1 MDKRLTLK
9 SILRR
14 YYAFSFF
21 RHFAFFSAVLVPFF
35 TDWGHISFTQIQILQ
50 SWFMLWMFIL
60 EIPTGAVADFF
71 GRKQSIVLG
80 SLCIAAGALVY
91 GSVPQFGIFLFG
103 EFLWALGNALLS
115 GADRAL
121 LYDTLKQHGKVHTST
136 ALFGKAHSFE
146 LFGMMIGA
154 LLGGPLAQHF
164 GLNVPMLLS
173 AASFMLSGLFGW
185 FLPEPPRDNSVS
197 ESKRYLD
204 VIKTGAHFFI
214 TSRPLRLMTLN
225 AVVVASAAYFVI
237 WLYQPLLQSLGVP
250 IAYFGVI
257 HALFV
262 GAEIL
267 IASNFSRL
275 ERWVG
280 SSKNLLAF
288 MAVLP
293 ALAFFAAGAKPS
305 LITAGLLIVF
315 AGGLGL
321 TRIEYISALMNKMI
335 PSAERATV
343 LSSLSMFRRFAL
355 VFLNPLVGFAAD
367 RSLTLALIG
376 VGILPLL
383 VFFIPTVT
391 HETEHATV

>member
-1 MDKRLTLK
+1 
-9 SILRR
+9 
-14 YYAFSFF
+14 
-21 RHFAFFSAVLVPFF
+21 
-35 TDWGHISFTQIQILQ
+35 
-50 SWFMLWMFIL
+50 MLWMFLL
-60 EIPTGAVADFF
+60 EIPTGAVADYF
-71 GRKQSIVLG
+71 GRKQSISLG
-80 SLCIAAGALVY
+80 SLCIAAGALIY
-91 GSVPQFGIFLFG
+91 GSVPQFGMFLFA

-121 LYDTLKQHGKVHTST
+121 LYDTLRQHSQAHTST
-136 ALFGKAHSFE
+136 AFFGKAHSFE
-146 LFGMMIGA
+146 LFGMMTGA
-154 LLGGPLAQHF
+154 LLGGSLAQYF
-164 GLNVPMLLS
+164 GLNAPMLLS

-185 FLPEPPRDNSVS
+185 LLPEPPRDQSVS
-197 ESKRYLD
+197 ESKQYLD
-204 VIKTGAHFFI
+204 VVKTGIHFI
-214 TSRPLRLMTLN
+214 IKSKPLRLMTLN
-225 AVVVASAAYFVI
+225 AIIVASAAYFVI
-237 WLYQPLLQSLGVP
+237 WLYQPLLQRLGVP

-257 HALFV
+257 HAIFV

-275 ERWVG
+275 ERWAR
-280 SSKNLLAF
+280 SPKNLLAI
-288 MAVLP
+288 MAVIP

-355 VFLNPLVGFAAD
+355 VLLNPLVGFTAD
-367 RSLTLALIG
+367 HSLTLALIG

-383 VFFIPTVT
+383 VFLIPYQDNGGTPESV
-391 HETEHATV
+391 